1 MSGVTSATVMAG
13 MAVASG
19 AAAIGGGMMGAAG
32 ASAGASGAA
41 SAATYNARVYERQA
55 QIAERNKQIALDKA
69 GVAATDQKYKNR
81 AVQGQIRAAYGS
93 SGLSVDGSPLDVLE
107 ATSIEQNLDIEKILY
122 SGQLEAI
129 GAQDSAD
136 SYRMQAQLAYMGS
149 SNALIA
155 GQYGMATSMIS
166 GLGGAAQAGSSFFGA
181 SRRATA

>member
-1 MSGVTSATVMAG
+1 MIGMTAVSAASALAGGV
-13 MAVASG
+13 
-19 AAAIGGGMMGAAG
+19 MGAMG

-41 SAATYNARVYERQA
+41 SASTYNARVYERQA

-107 ATSIEQNLDIEKILY
+107 ATSIEQNLDVEKILY

-129 GAQDSAD
+129 GEQDKAD

-149 SNALIA
+149 SSALVA
-155 GQYGMATSMIS
+155 GEYGMATSLIS
-166 GLGGAAQAGSSFFGA
+166 GVGGAAQAGSSYFNARAGA
-181 SRRATA
+181 AAKA